1 MDIEQPVRRQ
11 LIDILSPTFTCFEK
25 VALTSMNDKSVR
37 ADVLAISNTDCRVP
51 VILAFEVK
59 AHDNSDPGKYK
70 DALFQASKYVNAVI
84 ADTRIVGFQN
94 ARVDAAVVF
103 PAPAYRW
110 PTSAEKVDPNTYVLT
125 GIAFMAERLNVGRL
139 VQRKTDWEIIFGT
152 NDLWSKNK
160 GWMGNAETR
169 FREKGII
176 TGLKKER
183 IGSAEDGSL

>member
-1 MDIEQPVRRQ
+1 MDIEKPVRRQ
-11 LIDILSPTFTCFEK
+11 LIDILRPTFDCFEEVTLVTTCGK
-25 VALTSMNDKSVR
+25 TVR
-37 ADVLAISNTDCRVP
+37 SDVLAVSTTDCRVP

-59 AHDNSDPGKYK
+59 VHDNSDPGKYK
-70 DALFQASKYVNAVI
+70 DALYQASKYVKAVI
-84 ADTRIVGFQN
+84 ADPRVTGLPN
-94 ARVDAAVVF
+94 ANVDAAVVF

-110 PTSAEKVDPNTYVLT
+110 PTSAEDVDANTYLLT

-152 NDLWSKNK
+152 NDVWSRNK

-169 FREKGII
+169 FPEKGII

-183 IGSAEDGSL
+183 IGSAEHGWP